1 MRSQK
6 REIQK
11 VRIKNL
17 YFKGFLN
24 ETGSLSAF
32 IQHLIENMK
41 FMNRKSFSIDFN
53 SIIINSIR

>member
-1 MRSQK
+1 VNYRSISNEIQPGVMRSQK

-32 IQHLIENMK
+32 IQHLIENML
-41 FMNRKSFSIDFN
+41 
-53 SIIINSIR
+53 